1 MRCSISC
8 KYLPWKGMR
17 VYWGSLVKTSVLSLI
32 LLGLMG
38 FLGAS
43 PVADSLRAELKKA
56 YRDDLMLGVINAW
69 LPKMVDEQDFR
80 LIQGYWG
87 RVDREGMDKWFEDK
101 HLADPDDPLFHY
113 LWLRTLCDMDEKL
126 DGVETTITAHP
137 DYYWAYRL
145 LANEF
150 SNCISISRSCFGGH
164 YARERLDAK
173 ETIYRDMLLQGE
185 RIFGPDPV
193 ILSALGDYYLFNG
206 DHDLTESI
214 ALKLAQSTEPFRAN
228 GFIYRL
234 CDYLESAEPA
244 KRVLPFLVA
253 RNIELGTYPP
263 QDSLKRYNDGMMKAH
278 YWAGQWTAL
287 DSLLTAN
294 PELKSNRDYRWVIL
308 PMLLNL
314 GRVPEAI
321 EVAREYVL
329 QGYSLDTLIDYI
341 RLDDDFEDDRWYEF
355 EDMIPL
361 YEEQARQKE
370 KEQFEQNRLGRE
382 LPPLEIRDEAGN
394 LIQLSDWLGKDLTVC
409 FWVSWDEG
417 GHHVFSLA
425 PGESRPE
432 QLIYVNG
439 YDSTPER
446 AKKLLSEL
454 APDIPYYSIDDAS
467 LQRLGIGYLPT
478 TIIIGPDGKLDYV
491 YDEIEMFQGLREYSY
506 D

>member
-17 VYWGSLVKTSVLSLI
+17 VYWGSLVKTSGLSFI

-43 PVADSLRAELKKA
+43 PVADSLRAELNKA
-56 YRDDLMLGVINAW
+56 YRDDLMLGVINTW
-69 LPKMVDEQDFR
+69 LPKMVDEQDYR
-80 LIQGYWG
+80 LILNYWG
-87 RVDREGMDKWFEDK
+87 RADREGRDKWLKDK
-101 HLADPDDPLFHY
+101 HLANPENPMFHY
-113 LWLRTLCDMDEKL
+113 LWLRTLNDMDEKL
-126 DGVETTITAHP
+126 DGVEAIITAHP

-150 SNCISISRSCFGGH
+150 ANCISISRSCFGGH

-173 ETIYRDMLLQGE
+173 ELVYRDMLLQGE

-193 ILSALGDYYLFNG
+193 ILSALGDYYIFNG
-206 DHDLTESI
+206 DDDLTESI
-214 ALKLAQSTEPFRAN
+214 ALKLAQCIEPFRAN

-244 KRVLPFLVA
+244 KRILPSLVA
-253 RNIELGTYPP
+253 RNIELGNYPP
-263 QDSLKRYNDGMMKAH
+263 QDSLTKYNVGMMNGF
-278 YWAGQWTAL
+278 YWAGEWTAM

-321 EVAREYVL
+321 EVAREYIL
-329 QGYSLDTLIDYI
+329 KGYSVDTL
-341 RLDDDFEDDRWYEF
+341 LDNFKLDVDFEDDRWYEF

-361 YEEQARQKE
+361 YEEQARLKE
-370 KEQFEQNRLGRE
+370 QEQFEQNRLGTE
-382 LPPLEIRDEAGN
+382 LPYLEIRDESGA
-394 LIQLSDWLGKDLTVC
+394 LISLSDWLGKDLTVC
-409 FWVSWDEG
+409 FWQSWDEG
-417 GHHVFSLA
+417 EYHVFSLA

-432 QLIYVNG
+432 QLIFVNG
-439 YDSTPER
+439 YDSNPQR
-446 AKKLLSEL
+446 ARKVLNEL
-454 APDIPYYSIDDAS
+454 APDMPYYSIDDAS
-467 LQRLGIGYLPT
+467 LQRLGARHLPY
-478 TIIIGPDGKLDYV
+478 TIIIGPEGKLDYV
-491 YDEIEMFQGLREYSY
+491 YDEIEMFQGFREYSY